1 MRRIATALCAAGIL
15 GLLGPASASA
25 FGPVGAFDGSGAGST
40 QFSHPQAAAATGGT
54 IYVADTSNNRVP
66 YYNTAGVFQGAL
78 AGPPSAPQDVATN
91 GTMVVAAGPS
101 QMVRWLAGISL
112 GAIAP
117 GGSSYGV
124 ALDAA
129 GTLYISDAQN
139 GVIHKY
145 NPVLGNFLGDIG
157 AGQLSAPQGMTAD
170 ATGVYVADP
179 GNGRI
184 VKFDA
189 NGTLLGTWTMPT
201 YSVVAGGSTFN
212 GRIEPH
218 DVAVDASGR
227 VFAPDAGTHSN
238 LVAIFGANGTLQQI
252 FGSPDSD
259 PGNACTFD
267 APWGLAVNGTA
278 LYVVST
284 GENRVRI
291 LDDTVAPCPT
301 VNFGAGGGITPTPS
315 GPGGGGGS
323 GPDRARPKVKLTGFP
338 RGCAR
343 HNFAFT
349 IHAKDDVLLE
359 RLTLLVNH
367 RKVANQQVNK
377 QEWNVKVKIPV
388 TNVRRQLP
396 HGASVKVLIQVR
408 VADATGKKTRVSR
421 AFRIC
426 G

>member
-1 MRRIATALCAAGIL
+1 
-15 GLLGPASASA
+15 
-25 FGPVGAFDGSGAGST
+25 
-40 QFSHPQAAAATGGT
+40 
-54 IYVADTSNNRVP
+54 
-66 YYNTAGVFQGAL
+66 
-78 AGPPSAPQDVATN
+78 
-91 GTMVVAAGPS
+91 MVVAAGPT
-101 QMVRWLAGISL
+101 QVVRWVAGLSL
-112 GAIAP
+112 GALAP

-124 ALDAA
+124 ALDGA
-129 GTLYISDAQN
+129 GTLYVSDAQN

-189 NGTLLGTWTMPT
+189 NGNVLATWSMPT
-201 YSVVAGGSTFN
+201 YSVVAGGSTFT
-212 GRIEPH
+212 GTIEPH
-218 DVAVDASGR
+218 DVAVDSAGR

-238 LVAIFGANGTLQQI
+238 LVAVFAANGSLQQI

-259 PGNACTFD
+259 PGNPCHFD

-284 GENRVRI
+284 GENQVRI
-291 LDDTVAPCPT
+291 LDDTVASCAI
-301 VNFGAGGGITPTPS
+301 VNFGTGGGISPQPS
-315 GPGGGGGS
+315 GLGGGGGS
-323 GPDRARPKVKLTGFP
+323 GLDRVRPKIKLTGFP

-343 HNFAFT
+343 HNFTFT
-349 IHAKDDVLLE
+349 IHASDDVLLK
-359 RLTLLVNH
+359 RLTLFVNH
-367 RKVANQQVNK
+367 RKVANQPVNRA
-377 QEWNVKVKIPV
+377 EWNVKVKIPV
-388 TNVRRQLP
+388 SNVRRQLP
-396 HGASVKVLIQVR
+396 RGASVRVLIVVR
-408 VADATGKKTRVSR
+408 VTDAAGKKAKVRR